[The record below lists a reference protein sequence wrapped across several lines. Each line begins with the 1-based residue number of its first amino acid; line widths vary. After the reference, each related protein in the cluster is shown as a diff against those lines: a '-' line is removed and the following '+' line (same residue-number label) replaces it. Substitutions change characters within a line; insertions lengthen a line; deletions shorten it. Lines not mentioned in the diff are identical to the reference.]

1 MLLKPAAILCTGAAV
16 ALLLAFTVFAPPQ
29 GIDPTDSLYETANR
43 LQKQNLPD
51 SAIALFQQAANGYKT
66 ARNWQQWFDCI
77 NKVREIYKS
86 SRNFQAS
93 VQHMQ
98 QAAQIALSEIGAT
111 DTITARVLT
120 RLGTAYDIWG
130 KFDSAMIAYQQAVAI
145 FEIHHV
151 EDATVAT
158 LQKNIGNI
166 YGRRMDYQQAT
177 DHLSEALRIRLQLN
191 DVEVAA
197 RIYNDLGIVYQNWN
211 DFDKALEQFNR
222 ALALL
227 KPDDGFRAVV
237 FTNIAASYQGQQQF
251 GKAGSYLQQAL
262 QLFIHQYGNTHE
274 YVSAAYLSMAQV
286 QQQQGNFDQAIA
298 GYRQSLNIAKQL
310 YGDKHRDITR
320 IYAGIAGAYA
330 DISQPAQALQYYQN
344 ALTALLPFFND
355 TMPTANPSEKH
366 FIPDPWLFD
375 ILQSKGEVWLQLYRH
390 QPDTVLLHRALSCF
404 GLAAKHINF
413 LRRSYASELSKLK
426 LSNLTYSNFE
436 RAMWAATQLYA
447 HQPNQHMADTAL
459 LFAEQYKAAV
469 LLESVQNNEARLFS
483 NLPPKLLEED
493 RQLRETLAQ
502 TEQHYFEMQQ
512 QQAPDDSLQLTDK
525 KLFDLRRK
533 SNRLTQLIEQQY
545 PQYNRLKFEAKTA
558 GIADIS
564 GKLLNENTALI
575 NYFTADSSI
584 YAIVVT
590 RPTAVLY
597 TLNKTPAFEQDL
609 DTIRTLLS
617 QPGAVQRNT
626 KQAFAVFT
634 QCAHRLYN
642 TLLQQPLA
650 QMPAGINRLII
661 VPDGKLGYLPFE
673 ILLPTLPDSTR
684 ADFRTLAPLYLLQRY
699 AISYG
704 ASATLLLEQ
713 QTAAHHQ
720 TAAKLFAGFAP
731 QYIQQPGNNNP
742 PQDTQA
748 QLQGA
753 VEEVAQIAQLTGGQA
768 FLDQTATKERFK
780 NMAGKYKII
789 HLAMHGEVNDQ
800 NPMYSKLL
808 FTQPPGAS
816 ADEAELNTYE
826 LYTMNLN
833 ADLAVLSACSTG
845 EGQVQKGEGIMSLS
859 RGFIYAG
866 CPSIV
871 MSLWKA
877 ADASTRQIMQTFY
890 QNLMQQKNKDVALQE
905 AKLAFLASADR
916 LTSYPFYWATFV
928 QLGNTQPIPTQH
940 AFVFWLLCLLPAT
953 VLAFYGW
960 HQLKRKTRNT

>member
-1 MLLKPAAILCTGAAV
+1 MFTGAAA
-16 ALLLAFTVFAPPQ
+16 ALLLAFTLLAPPQ
-29 GIDPTDSLYETANR
+29 GVAPPDSLFETANR
-43 LQKQNLPD
+43 LQKQELPD
-51 SAIALFQQAANGYKT
+51 SAVMLYQQAANGYKT
-66 ARNWQQWFDCI
+66 TRNWTQWFDCI

-86 SRNFQAS
+86 ARNYPAS
-93 VQHMQ
+93 VQHMR

-120 RLGTAYDIWG
+120 RLGTAYDVWG
-130 KFDSAMIAYQQAVAI
+130 KYDSAMIAYQQAAAI
-145 FEIHHV
+145 FEIHHT

-191 DVEVAA
+191 DLEVAA

-211 DFDKALEQFNR
+211 DFDNALQHFNR
-222 ALALL
+222 SLNLL
-227 KPDDGFRAVV
+227 KPNDGFRAVV
-237 FTNIAASYQGQQQF
+237 FTNIAASYQGQQQY
-251 GKAGSYLQQAL
+251 GKAGNYLQKAL
-262 QLFIHQYGNTHE
+262 QLFIDQYGNTHE

-286 QQQQGNFDQAIA
+286 QQQQGNFELAIA
-298 GYRQSLNIAKQL
+298 GYRQSLAIARQL
-310 YGDKHRDITR
+310 YGQKHRDITR
-320 IYAGIAGAYA
+320 IYAGLAGAYA
-330 DISQPAQALQYYQN
+330 NISQPEQALQYYQN
-344 ALTALLPFFND
+344 ALAALLPFFND
-355 TMPTANPSEKH
+355 TVPTANPSEKH

-404 GLAAKHINF
+404 GLAARHINF

-436 RAMWAATQLYA
+436 RAMWAAAQLYA
-447 HQPNQHMADTAL
+447 HKPNPQMADTAL

-469 LLESVQNNEARLFS
+469 LLESVQNNEARLFA
-483 NLPPKLLEED
+483 NLPPQLLEED

-512 QQAPDDSLQLTDK
+512 QHAPDDSLQLTDK

-564 GKLLNENTALI
+564 GKLLDLKTALI
-575 NYFTADSSI
+575 NYFTADSAI

-590 RPTAVLY
+590 RHTAALY
-597 TLNKTPAFEQDL
+597 TLGKTPAFEQDL
-609 DTIRTLLS
+609 DTLRALLS
-617 QPGAVQRNT
+617 QPTAVQRNAEQTYAGFT
-626 KQAFAVFT
+626 K
-634 QCAHRLYN
+634 CAHQLYN

-650 QMPAGINRLII
+650 QLPNSINRLII

-673 ILLPTLPDSTR
+673 ILLPTLPNSTL

-713 QTAAHHQ
+713 QTAARHQ
-720 TAAKLFAGFAP
+720 TAANLFAGFAP
-731 QYIQQPGNNNP
+731 QYIQQPGSNNNLP
-742 PQDTQA
+742 PETQM

-753 VEEVAQIAQLTGGQA
+753 VQEVEQIAQLTGGQA
-768 FLDQTATKERFK
+768 FLYQTATKDRFK
-780 NMAGKYKII
+780 NMAGNYKIL
-789 HLAMHGEVNDQ
+789 HLAMHGVVNDQ

-808 FTQPPGAS
+808 FTQAPGMTP
-816 ADEAELNTYE
+816 DETELNTYE

-845 EGQVQKGEGIMSLS
+845 EGQIQKGEGIMSLS

-877 ADASTRQIMQTFY
+877 ADASTRHVMQTFY
-890 QNLMQQKNKDVALQE
+890 HGLMQQKSKDIALQE
-905 AKLAFLASADR
+905 AKTAFLASADR

-928 QLGNTQPIPTQH
+928 QLGNTQPIP
-940 AFVFWLLCLLPAT
+940 AGNAYAPWILGLLAAAA
-953 VLAFYGW
+953 LAFYGW
-960 HQLKRKTRNT
+960 FRIKNKTRQSPV